1 MKVKNKDVLILIKK
15 IEKYFKV
22 NSYIDFENIK
32 LDYYTIID
40 YNQKPPERI
49 INKKIIIPIDN
60 EKECCINIKENSKK
74 VKNYQFFYNK
84 KIGEGIKYNFEDLEK
99 EVTIPEILNAYQ
111 SLLNLKALK
120 IEHF

>member
-22 NSYIDFENIK
+22 NSYIDFEWIELNH
-32 LDYYTIID
+32 YTLIN
-40 YNQKPPERI
+40 YKKTPPERT
-49 INKKIIIPIDN
+49 INKKIIIPVDN
-60 EKECCINIKENSKK
+60 DRAYCFSIEENSKK
-74 VKNYQFFYNK
+74 IKIYEFLYNEN
-84 KIGEGIKYNFEDLEK
+84 GEGIKYDFEDLEK